1 MAAALVVLVTLA
13 FLGLSWHITQA
24 MLSPGTQDAPRTGSV
39 EPAGPLEMT
48 AVKGETSQMMVL
60 AMVLGLIGLVV
71 LGVHPPA
78 QLDNLLHDAAAELGA
93 AR

>member
-1 MAAALVVLVTLA
+1 
-13 FLGLSWHITQA
+13 
-24 MLSPGTQDAPRTGSV
+24 
-39 EPAGPLEMT
+39 
-48 AVKGETSQMMVL
+48 MMVL